1 MANGVQHVA
10 AYLPNM
16 MTLGDF
22 PLGIAPLVVVVAL
35 TIPTIGNLIHGTTL
49 KEVADESSAKYF
61 VNAGAAIGLSA
72 SLWNVSSN
80 GQVPLMP
87 AQWLFLS
94 LWVSP
99 AILAITVIG
108 SC

>member
-1 MANGVQHVA
+1 VAKGVQHVPTQM
-10 AYLPNM
+10 PNM
-16 MTLGDF
+16 SPLGDF

-35 TIPTIGNLIHGTTL
+35 TIPIIINLIHGATL
-49 KEVADESSAKYF
+49 KEVADESTVKYF

-72 SLWNVSSN
+72 SLWNIRSN

-94 LWVSP
+94 LWVS
-99 AILAITVIG
+99 LMVLVITVIG
-108 SC
+108 SF